1 MRYIK
6 QQEKV
11 HMKIALYNLTT
22 TIKKGGIESFC
33 WGLGENLSK
42 KGIEIDLYSG
52 KTDNI
57 LPFQEN
63 LKIIT
68 LPYVLRNKFPDFGSR
83 FRKFMERLTFAY
95 YALPELKKN
104 KYDFF
109 CIFKPYDLPVALY
122 FKKLTNCKII
132 FFSGGTEFFPG
143 YRTMIKKVDFLF
155 SCSEFNAKQIE
166 DYSGIKPRILPN
178 GIDTEL
184 FRSCQQD
191 LKLRNELKISDDF
204 IIITVCRLIGLKGI
218 QYGIKAVKIL
228 IEEGFKIKY
237 LIIGDGEYK
246 KNLEELVKA
255 LHIEDNVIFLGSKEN
270 SQLPKYYSLSHVA
283 IFPSLA
289 DETFGISIA
298 EAMSCGIPVISTN
311 IGGIPEVIGK
321 NGFLVSPCNDREIAI
336 KLKLLINDESLRR
349 EMALEGRKRIIEKF
363 SWEIIID
370 KFIKELGIT
379 SNEN

>member
-1 MRYIK
+1 
-6 QQEKV
+6 
-11 HMKIALYNLTT
+11 MKITLYNLTT
-22 TIKKGGIESFC
+22 TIQKGGIESFC
-33 WGLGENLSK
+33 WGLAENLSK
-42 KGIEIDLYSG
+42 KGIEIDLYAG
-52 KTDNI
+52 ETNDI
-57 LPFQEN
+57 LPSQEN
-63 LKIIT
+63 LQIIT
-68 LPYVLRNKFPDFGSR
+68 LPYISRKKFPNFGSR
-83 FRKFMERLTFAY
+83 FRKFMERLSFAY

-104 KYDFF
+104 KYEFF
-109 CIFKPYDLPVALY
+109 CIFKPYDLPFALY
-122 FKKLTNCKII
+122 MKKLTNCKII

-184 FRSCQQD
+184 FSPRHQD
-191 LKLRNELKISDDF
+191 LKLRDELEISDDF
-204 IIITVCRLIGLKGI
+204 VIITVCRLIGLKGV

-237 LIIGDGEYK
+237 LIIGEGEYK
-246 KNLEELVKA
+246 KNLENLVKA
-255 LHIEDNVIFLGSKEN
+255 LHVEDNVIFLGTKEN
-270 SQLPKYYSLSHVA
+270 SQLPRYYSLSHVA
-283 IFPSLA
+283 VFPSLA

-321 NGFLVSPCNDREIAI
+321 SGFLVSPCNDREIAI
-336 KLKLLINDESLRR
+336 KLKLLINNESLRK
-349 EMALEGRKRIIEKF
+349 EMALEGRKRIMEKF

-370 KFIKELGIT
+370 KFLTKTGIT
-379 SNEN
+379 K